1 VAIDWDIKS
10 DATEPGGA
18 GCNLQGGRATLTMDM
33 DLDEDMPDAAQV
45 QQAIT
50 ELLGGT
56 SLAATDGRLV
66 RTPPMA
72 HPLFPYWVVSNITS
86 IQGVGEPTWE
96 DPDTDLEVPP
106 LGNYAL
112 YPTYRFTVEFGPR
125 PYPVLEDDSIVT
137 VLDSTNFHLD
147 DGTLTNVTYATEW
160 NRYCDIEMLSLDSY
174 VEGRQGQCV
183 FRTASAVKP
192 PHNTTFTGAP
202 RIYLPDGVVKIR
214 WYQVPY
220 RYISSINSHLLRW
233 KGRVNQGLFKMQG
246 HRFEPGQLLYQ
257 NFTHA
262 RYTPPVQALDQFEP
276 GLFAVGKLVDIEL
289 TFLHTSRVGTDVP
302 TPANLSWIAAGHNL
316 FPRLGGPPGF
326 YYVTTVAV
334 DPAAGPA
341 TPAASKIA
349 YDAANP
355 AKWPPMF
362 LSFPVELLFTD
373 PDT

>member
-1 VAIDWDIKS
+1 LHVDGGS
-10 DATEPGGA
+10 FLDATEPGGA

-106 LGNYAL
+106 LANYAL

-125 PYPVLEDDSIVT
+125 PYPVLLDERIVT
-137 VLDSTNFHLD
+137 VEDAENFHLD
-147 DGTLTNVTYATEW
+147 DGTPATVVYAKEW
-160 NRYCDIEMLSLDSY
+160 QRYCDIEMISADSY
-174 VEGRQGQCV
+174 AEGRQGQCV
-183 FRTASAVKP
+183 FRTASAVRP

-202 RIYLPDGVVKIR
+202 RIYLPDAVVKIR

-233 KGRVNQGLFKMQG
+233 KGRVNQGQFVMQG
-246 HRFEPGQLLYQ
+246 HTFAPGQLLYQ

-262 RYTPPVQALDQFEP
+262 RYTPPVPTMVEVEAD
-276 GLFAVGKLVDIEL
+276 LFMTGKLVDIEL

-302 TPANLSWIAAGHNL
+302 TPSNLSWIAGGHNL
-316 FPRLGGPPGF
+316 FPRLGAPQGF
-326 YYVTTVAV
+326 YYVTVPAV
-334 DPAAGPA
+334 NPAATVD
-341 TPAASKIA
+341 TPAATRDA
-349 YDAANP
+349 YDAAHP
-355 AKWPPMF
+355 EKWAPMF

>member
-96 DPDTDLEVPP
+96 DPDTELEVPP
-106 LGNYAL
+106 LANYAL

-147 DGTLTNVTYATEW
+147 DGTPANVTYATEW

-220 RYISSINSHLLRW
+220 PLHQQHQQSPAALEGAREPGALR
-233 KGRVNQGLFKMQG
+233 QMQG

-262 RYTPPVQALDQFEP
+262 RYTPPVPALDQFEP
-276 GLFAVGKLVDIEL
+276 ACSRRGSWW
-289 TFLHTSRVGTDVP
+289 TS
-302 TPANLSWIAAGHNL
+302 N
-316 FPRLGGPPGF
+316 
-326 YYVTTVAV
+326 
-334 DPAAGPA
+334 
-341 TPAASKIA
+341 
-349 YDAANP
+349 
-355 AKWPPMF
+355 
-362 LSFPVELLFTD
+362 
-373 PDT
+373 